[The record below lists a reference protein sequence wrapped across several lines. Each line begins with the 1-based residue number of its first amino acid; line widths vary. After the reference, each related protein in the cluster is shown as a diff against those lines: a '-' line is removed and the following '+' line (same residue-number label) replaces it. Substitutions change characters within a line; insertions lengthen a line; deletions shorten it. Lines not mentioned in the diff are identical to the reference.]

1 MPSIRY
7 TIITSHDCE
16 LTKTFSRDEHGEV
29 VSTAIAHMTHGHA
42 EVCEL
47 GGLEHL
53 KSVLPLLTAS
63 QAIVCGLPNAG
74 STELTTRA
82 GVEFNPSAVARTNE
96 SFSYPYGAAL
106 FPVDIDVDSDR
117 FLTVDAVLD
126 ALESCHPWLKHIY
139 RVARPSSSSF
149 VHNRGLR
156 GVHVYIAI
164 SCGQD
169 SVALGKRLVIE
180 QWAAGQGYIKISKS
194 GALLTR
200 QLSDA
205 STTQPSRLMFEAA
218 PILRDGVTRNV
229 PADQAFVERA
239 PDVTAGRPVAYKTPD
254 GMLDV
259 QALPRMRDI
268 DVRRFETHVRNEKDK
283 RRREAKRVAIEYQT
297 NNAIVA
303 GYDKALGERFGLLA
317 TRALG
322 EGKLPACWELA
333 TQQYGRITVQQMLD
347 NPDAALG
354 LQVADPFDA
363 WRSDLKPSHFT
374 KAEVVMMGD
383 AMGVWSH
390 KLQTF
395 FAFDTEASIDLSS
408 PIELAAEKLCGL
420 VEYPEPVGKKAA
432 PLVNVKHGLSV
443 LLAEIGV
450 KPATDVTTGLV
461 SADGMPSK
469 AALLD
474 ALSRIGCRA
483 VSVAAIDTA
492 LETLA
497 ADNTVDPW
505 RDAVLALPRWDGVP
519 RLDNFFPELCGA
531 LPSEALLATTQQL
544 FAGVVMRQLH
554 PGSAVPVVPV
564 LIGPGGTG
572 KSYFVEQL
580 AAALDF
586 PQPPAVVFTD
596 IIRMTMAAA
605 QSPIAE
611 LAEMSGM
618 GKRDMDEVKLWTT
631 DTSDTYRGPWDKR
644 ASAHP
649 RRFVLI
655 GTANKHETN
664 RDETGNRRLMP
675 VHVAHPIDPHWSTE
689 AKQLFAE
696 AKERFVDKEGEYERL
711 IRRAAALVKE
721 YNDADM
727 RNGIGTPAD
736 DLDELM
742 PPILVALLRASTD
755 GRVKSVDIRTKL
767 DATPQGRNAH
777 ARAYARWLVTRGWIA
792 GRTTRTRYYLPPQE
806 FVDEYVTG
814 NLDLS
819 APASPF
825 APATTTH

>member
-1 MPSIRY
+1 MQPALFTLIRA
-7 TIITSHDCE
+7 TNCALAKSFD
-16 LTKTFSRDEHGEV
+16 RDEHGNLQ
-29 VSTAIAHMTHGHA
+29 SSAIAHMTEGSARVARATDVSQLVAMLDLLDSHEAITCGVPIHGDT
-42 EVCEL
+42 
-47 GGLEHL
+47 
-53 KSVLPLLTAS
+53 P
-63 QAIVCGLPNAG
+63 
-74 STELTTRA
+74 LTTRA
-82 GVEFNPSAVARTNE
+82 GASFRADAVARTNE
-96 SFSYPYGAAL
+96 AFV
-106 FPVDIDVDSDR
+106 FPAGPAFFPIDIDVEGDR
-117 FLTVDAVLD
+117 FRTVDSVLD
-126 ALESCHPWLKHIY
+126 ALEACSPWLRDVHRI
-139 RVARPSSSSF
+139 ARPSSSSF
-149 VHNRGLR
+149 VDTRGLR
-156 GVHVYIAI
+156 GVHVYLIVTRGTDI
-164 SCGQD
+164 P
-169 SVALGKRLVIE
+169 ALARHMQIE
-180 QWAAGQGYIKISKS
+180 QWAAGMGAIKISKS
-194 GALLTR
+194 GALLVR
-200 QLSDA
+200 QLADA
-205 STTQPSRLMFEAA
+205 LVYQPSRLMFEAA
-218 PILRDGVTRNV
+218 PILDGVERSV
-229 PADQAFVERA
+229 PPEQAVVERA
-239 PDVTAGRPVAYKTPD
+239 PEIGVGRPAAYRA
-254 GMLDV
+254 GNGRLDV
-259 QALPRMRDI
+259 QGLPRVRDI

-283 RRREAKRVAIEYQT
+283 RRREAKRVAIDYQT

-363 WRSDLKPSHFT
+363 WRSDLKPAHFT

-383 AMGVWSH
+383 VMGVWSH
-390 KLQTF
+390 KLQSF

-432 PLVNVKHGLSV
+432 PLVNVKHGLAV
-443 LLAEIGV
+443 LLDEIGV

-461 SADGMPSK
+461 SAEGLPSK

-474 ALSRIGCRA
+474 ALSRIGCKA
-483 VSVAAIDTA
+483 VSVSAIDTA

-544 FAGVVMRQLH
+544 FAGVVMRQLV
-554 PGSAVPVVPV
+554 PGAAVPVVPV

-631 DTSDTYRGPWDKR
+631 DTSDTYRGPWDRR

-675 VHVAHPIDPHWSTE
+675 VHLAHPIDPHWVTE
-689 AKQLFAE
+689 AKQIFAE
-696 AKERFVDKEGEYERL
+696 AKERFVDKAGEYERL

-727 RNGIGTPAD
+727 RNGIGTPVH
-736 DLDELM
+736 DLDEIL
-742 PPILVALLRASTD
+742 PPILVSLLRASMD
-755 GRVKSVDIRTKL
+755 GKVRSADIRIKL
-767 DATPQGRNAH
+767 DASPQGRAAH
-777 ARAYARWLVTRGWIA
+777 ARDYARWLITRGWVA
-792 GRTTRTRYYLPPQE
+792 GRTTTCRYYVAPKE
-806 FVDEYVTG
+806 FIDEYVTPG
-814 NLDLS
+814 IDLAS
-819 APASPF
+819 PASSF
-825 APATTTH
+825 AAQATTH